1 MNFIA
6 GFFIFHAE
14 EYIAFWL
21 LTMVYET
28 LEMRDIYMASI
39 IKIFNY

>member
-6 GFFIFHAE
+6 GFLIFHAE

-21 LTMVYET
+21 LTMLYES
-28 LEMRDIYMASI
+28 LELRDIYMASI
-39 IKIFNY
+39 ILFKIY